1 MSRKICLF
9 LLQPVVVKINQRR
22 PKKRIGKP
30 QDIVEV
36 QSLKARSDV
45 GGTKGNTVK
54 MEVNA
59 DIHYNENWIG
69 RKGSSETPLY

>member
-1 MSRKICLF
+1 LF

-45 GGTKGNTVK
+45 GGTKGNKQAK

-59 DIHYNENWIG
+59 DIH
-69 RKGSSETPLY
+69 